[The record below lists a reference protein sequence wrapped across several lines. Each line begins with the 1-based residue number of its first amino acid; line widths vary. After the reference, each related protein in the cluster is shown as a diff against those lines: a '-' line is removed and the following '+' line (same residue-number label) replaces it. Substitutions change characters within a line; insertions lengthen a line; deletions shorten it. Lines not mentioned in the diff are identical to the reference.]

1 MGLESPNSGYD
12 KLKGAYTLRITQE
25 LRGNGI
31 KLLGSTIVGLE
42 HHTPENVLMLLCAS
56 GYASVREHRALHLLV
71 SLHTG
76 KGTARAEH
84 MSLQSVELSVM
95 GWKQLC

>member
-56 GYASVREHRALHLLV
+56 G
-71 SLHTG
+71 
-76 KGTARAEH
+76 
-84 MSLQSVELSVM
+84 
-95 GWKQLC
+95 